1 MDIQSGFMLL
11 AICNEAL
18 GLSLEEI
25 LNSDYALLLS
35 VLRERNFFMNSRHK
49 DLGKGEDSDDY
60 TEYVEIT
67 DFATGKKKKIPKV
80 KSL

>member
-49 DLGKGEDSDDY
+49 DSNKDDQY
-60 TEYVEIT
+60 GDNTEYVEIT
-67 DFATGKKKKIPKV
+67 DFETGKKKKIPKV